1 MPVFR
6 IEKNANYTTMSNYH
20 LRDKNLTLK
29 AKGLLSL
36 FLSLPESWNYSINVL
51 VAICKEGRS
60 GISSALKEL
69 EAGGYLVRERRR
81 DEQGMLRDNIY
92 VIYELPQ
99 KEPQPEAENPAQ
111 ANPTLVSPALEN
123 RPQISKEV
131 ISTEKINTDLNKR
144 KREKGTPSRQSY
156 GAYRNVL
163 LSTEELQALEAEFPQ
178 DYRQRIE
185 RLSEYM
191 ASTGKSYRSHLATI
205 RSWARQ
211 DKQRSPAPQYSHD
224 NYRCEEGDS
233 L

>member
-36 FLSLPESWNYSINVL
+36 FLSLPESWNYSINGL
-51 VAICKEGRS
+51 AAICKEGRS

-81 DEQGMLRDNIY
+81 DEQGKLRDNIY

-99 KEPQPEAENPAQ
+99 RDLQQPEAENPALDSPAQ

-131 ISTEKINTDLNKR
+131 ISTEEINTDLNKR
-144 KREKGTPSRQSY
+144 KREKGTPPRQSY

-163 LSTEELQALEAEFPQ
+163 LSTEELQALEAEFP
-178 DYRQRIE
+178 
-185 RLSEYM
+185 
-191 ASTGKSYRSHLATI
+191 
-205 RSWARQ
+205 
-211 DKQRSPAPQYSHD
+211 
-224 NYRCEEGDS
+224 
-233 L
+233 

>member
-36 FLSLPESWNYSINVL
+36 FLSLPESWNYSINGL
-51 VAICKEGRS
+51 AAICKEGRS

-69 EAGGYLVRERRR
+69 EAGGYLIRERRR

-99 KEPQPEAENPAQ
+99 RDLQQPETENPALDSPAQ

-123 RPQISKEV
+123 QSQISKEV
-131 ISTEKINTDLNKR
+131 ISTEIRTQTKERGR
-144 KREKGTPSRQSY
+144 KDRHSASRM
-156 GAYRNVL
+156 ARIAICFCRRRNCK
-163 LSTEELQALEAEFPQ
+163 P
-178 DYRQRIE
+178 
-185 RLSEYM
+185 
-191 ASTGKSYRSHLATI
+191 
-205 RSWARQ
+205 
-211 DKQRSPAPQYSHD
+211 
-224 NYRCEEGDS
+224 
-233 L
+233 